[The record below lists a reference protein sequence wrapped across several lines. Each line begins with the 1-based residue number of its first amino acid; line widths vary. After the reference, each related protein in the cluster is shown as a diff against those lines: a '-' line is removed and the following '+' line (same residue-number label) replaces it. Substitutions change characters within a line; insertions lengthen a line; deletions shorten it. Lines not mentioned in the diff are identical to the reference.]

1 VTPSQRAFLAF
12 HAKAAP
18 VQWRWH
24 FLGTQ
29 LRATSERG
37 RSVTLWRDELEELL
51 AAGMLAASHGES
63 VVVTEA
69 GKQALEAKETVSDI

>member
-1 VTPSQRAFLAF
+1 MTPAQRAFLAF
-12 HAKAAP
+12 HAKSSP

-37 RSVTLWRDELEELL
+37 RSVTLWRDELNELMQAGLL
-51 AAGMLAASHGES
+51 APSHGES
-63 VVVTEA
+63 VVVTNA
-69 GKQALEAKETVSDI
+69 GRGALETEMAT

>member
-1 VTPSQRAFLAF
+1 MTPSQRRFLYF
-12 HAKAAP
+12 HAASSP

-37 RSVTLWRDELEELL
+37 KSVTLWRDELRELL
-51 AAGMLAASHGES
+51 QQGLLAASHGES
-63 VVVTEA
+63 VVVTES
-69 GKQALEAKETVSDI
+69 GRRELEKETADAG